1 MVSELR
7 NGITETL
14 LDVEVY
20 KEQLESMCEMIAL
33 GREQL
38 VNIEEDTGVTFGQ
51 RQDSEETRSNPE
63 VLPDAF
69 VAKDF
74 VVDTEVIQEV
84 EVKITESQKEAQE
97 QEGYSRIRRLLRA
110 GSKVSDLG
118 RETEEGPFSWSVFF
132 RELVKSPKFDLTFAV
147 LIFISSLVMA
157 LQVQYHGFDVG
168 FDLGYFGMFR
178 PADQVWPNAEPI
190 FNGLELTLGVTFLF
204 EILVRMAAGRC
215 HFWCDPWNVMDLFVV
230 VAWAVDTVTS
240 TSLPEDPMLL
250 RLLRLIKLFRL
261 LRLIR

>member
-84 EVKITESQKEAQE
+84 LK
-97 QEGYSRIRRLLRA
+97 R
-110 GSKVSDLG
+110 
-118 RETEEGPFSWSVFF
+118 
-132 RELVKSPKFDLTFAV
+132 
-147 LIFISSLVMA
+147 
-157 LQVQYHGFDVG
+157 
-168 FDLGYFGMFR
+168 
-178 PADQVWPNAEPI
+178 
-190 FNGLELTLGVTFLF
+190 
-204 EILVRMAAGRC
+204 
-215 HFWCDPWNVMDLFVV
+215 
-230 VAWAVDTVTS
+230 
-240 TSLPEDPMLL
+240 
-250 RLLRLIKLFRL
+250 
-261 LRLIR
+261 